1 MACAQAAYIDGA
13 GMTVGARIRVPEG
26 FVRIHA
32 KEGSFAA
39 YLRSLP
45 LLPLGAKVRYFDGRT
60 KPHECYVSVVDMEV
74 GNSDLLQCADA
85 VMKLRAEYL
94 YGRRRFSEIVFH
106 ITDGTLVE
114 FSKWTKGLRPRIKN
128 GVVEWRSTGRS
139 GSGRPVFD
147 EYLRF
152 LYAYAGTLSLSR
164 ELAIRGEEGISIG
177 DVFIQ
182 GGSPGHA
189 VIVVDMAVHARTNEK
204 IFLLAQ
210 SYMPAQEIQILKSAE
225 NVNPW
230 YRLPRGGVE
239 PSDGRRACAPGV
251 PRPRGGELVTP
262 EWVFPTGSLKRF

>member
-1 MACAQAAYIDGA
+1 MIVFFAAARMACAQAAYIDGA
-13 GMTVGARIRVPEG
+13 GVTVGSRIRAPEG
-26 FVRIHA
+26 FMRVNT
-32 KEGSFAA
+32 EQGSFAA

-45 LLPLGAKVRYFDGRT
+45 LLPLGAEVHYFDGRI
-60 KPHECYVSVVDMEV
+60 KPNECYVSVVDMEI
-74 GNSDLLQCADA
+74 GNEDLLQCADA

-94 YGRRRFSEIVFH
+94 YGRRRFSEIAFH
-106 ITDGTLVE
+106 ITDGTLME
-114 FSKWTKGLRPRIKN
+114 FSKWMKGLRPRVKN
-128 GVVEWRSTGRS
+128 GAVEWRSTGRT

-164 ELAIRGEEGISIG
+164 ELAVREEEEISIG
-177 DVFIQ
+177 DTFIQ

-189 VIVVDMAVHARTNEK
+189 VIVVDMAVHARTKEK

-210 SYMPAQEIQILKSAE
+210 SYMPAQEIQILKSGE
-225 NVNPW
+225 DINPW

-239 PSDGRRACAPGV
+239 

-262 EWVFPTGSLKRF
+262 EWVFPPGSLKRF